1 MACLLCK
8 ESGNRPDAP
17 WKFTNETFLTRGG
30 GNLLADQWQC
40 EYVYNSNLSLTG
52 VLQECEKARTS
63 VSMFQ
68 RGAQGCSRAAF
79 LSMCCVT
86 YGISGV
92 AGLVAR
98 VHRKGFAAGLH
109 AVDRPKQ
116 KMRVHCGIMPGRIRP
131 RQSRPACAPRFQARH
146 RVLHFFTRTSYRSL
160 RRSLRLQ
167 TSFGISMTTVGIGET
182 PAADCSSE
190 RCI

>member
-1 MACLLCK
+1 MKKYRIRGKFTVVNEVSVSRPSPRLLLFICIVL
-8 ESGNRPDAP
+8 NCNPQRAFRLFRPSS

-109 AVDRPKQ
+109 AVDHY
-116 KMRVHCGIMPGRIRP
+116 V
-131 RQSRPACAPRFQARH
+131 
-146 RVLHFFTRTSYRSL
+146 YRL
-160 RRSLRLQ
+160 RRL
-167 TSFGISMTTVGIGET
+167 II
-182 PAADCSSE
+182 
-190 RCI
+190 

>member
-8 ESGNRPDAP
+8 ESGNRPDTP
-17 WKFTNETFLTRGG
+17 WKFTNETFLTRWG

-40 EYVYNSNLSLTG
+40 EYVYNSDLSLTG

-68 RGAQGCSRAAF
+68 HGAQGRSRAAF

-109 AVDRPKQ
+109 AVDHY
-116 KMRVHCGIMPGRIRP
+116 V
-131 RQSRPACAPRFQARH
+131 
-146 RVLHFFTRTSYRSL
+146 YRL
-160 RRSLRLQ
+160 RRL
-167 TSFGISMTTVGIGET
+167 II
-182 PAADCSSE
+182 
-190 RCI
+190 